1 MRKWQ
6 YVTTVTLG
14 ATCAVISVA
23 LVILSQMNVSM
34 QAQIQIRQQQLNSGI
49 MGPQGQQIA
58 NSILQDMEASAAS
71 NRDMRDL
78 LGKHGYNIPGAATA
92 TNATETASEEE

>member
-1 MRKWQ
+1 MKKWQ
-6 YVTTVTLG
+6 YVTTVALG

-34 QAQIQIRQQQLNSGI
+34 QAQIQIRQQQLNNSVI
-49 MGPQGQQIA
+49 GPQGQQIA

-78 LGKHGYNIPGAATA
+78 LGKHGYNVPEAATA
-92 TNATETASEEE
+92 TNSTATASEEK